1 MSSAEEAGY
10 PKSLPASSHTKKCI
24 RCGKEYTGIQRGFNK
39 QRPHTKPPEYKTVC
53 IVCEHSETAL
63 EDFRKAADKRQYQRL
78 FREEVKKAAKA
89 AADART
95 RKNQKNIAPVNQR
108 VMAQKELARRELGR
122 RRLINFIIRFNPG
135 YKAGWVHK
143 LICAKLEFFSNAV
156 SLEMGPRMLFF
167 MPPRAGKS
175 EIASKNFP
183 AWHLGHN
190 PQHEI
195 IAASYAQSLPMGF
208 SRKIKNLIQEDSYKS
223 MFPETRLDPNAQATE
238 GWYTTKGG
246 CYIPAGVGLGISGK
260 GAHVLIV
267 DDPIKDMME
276 ADSDVVRQNTWDWWD
291 STAETRVAPG
301 GGVLGI
307 QTRWNDDDWSGR
319 LLTQEMQALREI
331 EEQRVELLELISAT
345 QDPSRKEDMRH
356 QLKEVDDSVADVVRW
371 DVLSLP
377 ALAEHDEYVDEQ
389 GHLFY
394 EPTPGAKKV
403 RSKDQALHPER
414 YDENFFRRKR
424 KSSQPRIWSALYQ
437 QNPVPES
444 GVYFTSE
451 MFRYEPTV
459 PNYAHWNVY
468 AAWDLAIGQKHTND
482 WTVGIV
488 GAHDFDDRI
497 HILNVVRV
505 RTKDL
510 AGVVFGT
517 CKAYRQQLQ
526 LVGLEQGQ
534 IQMSI
539 LPNLEKLME
548 EDRWYFSLDETLKPV
563 TDKMARARPAQGWMQ
578 QGRILLPANQPWVEP
593 FKHELLRFPGGTH
606 DDQVDALAW
615 LVRMIAHQ
623 AAPRRPDLSAKKKS
637 WRDQIKATT
646 TSEGHL
652 AA

>member
-1 MSSAEEAGY
+1 MTDEASY
-10 PKSLPASSHTKKCI
+10 PKSLPANVHTKTCI
-24 RCGKEYTGIQRGFNK
+24 RCNKSYSGIQKGFNK
-39 QRPHTKPPEYKTVC
+39 QKPFTKPLEYHTVC
-53 IVCEHSETAL
+53 IVCEHNEKEL
-63 EDFRKAADKRQYQRL
+63 PDFRKAVDKHAYQKL
-78 FREEVKKAAKA
+78 FRAEVKKAAKA
-89 AADART
+89 AADARAKRVRET
-95 RKNQKNIAPVNQR
+95 NKIINRKVL
-108 VMAQKELARRELGR
+108 AQKEVARRELGR
-122 RRLINFIIRFNPG
+122 RRLVNFIIRFNPG

-156 SLEMGPRMLFF
+156 TLEMGPRMLFF
-167 MPPRAGKS
+167 MPPRLGKS

-190 PQHEI
+190 PSHEI
-195 IAASYAQSLPMGF
+195 IAASYAQSLPMQF
-208 SRKIKNLIQEDSYKS
+208 SRKIKNLIQEDAYKA

-260 GAHVLIV
+260 GAHVLVI
-267 DDPIKDMME
+267 DDPIKDMQE
-276 ADSDVVRQNTWDWWD
+276 ADSDVVRQTVWDWWD

-319 LLTQEMQALREI
+319 LLSQEADALREI
-331 EEQRVELLELISAT
+331 EDQRNELLELIGMT
-345 QDPSRKEDMRH
+345 KDEMRREDLRY

-377 ALAEHDEYVDEQ
+377 ALAEQNEFVDEQ
-389 GHLFY
+389 GNLYY
-394 EPTPGAKKV
+394 EPTTGAKQV
-403 RSKDQALHPER
+403 RKQGQALHPER

-424 KSSQPRIWSALYQ
+424 KSSQPRIWSALFQ

-444 GVYFTSE
+444 GVYFTTD
-451 MFRYEPTV
+451 MFRYEPV
-459 PNYAHWNVY
+459 VANYSSWNVY

-482 WTVGIV
+482 WTVGVI

-505 RTKDL
+505 RTKDI

-517 CKAYRQQLQ
+517 CKAYKQQLQ

-539 LPNLEKLME
+539 MPNLEKLMS

-563 TDKMARARPAQGWMQ
+563 TDKMARARPAQAWMQ

-593 FKHELLRFPGGTH
+593 FKHELLRFPGGTY

-623 AAPRRPDLSAKKKS
+623 AAPRRPDHNVRKQS
-637 WRDQIKATT
+637 WRDQIRANT